1 MANRVCIIG
10 GTGFIGSRVVEQV
23 HARGESAVVV
33 GRKAQPTRRLPTGV
47 EYRAGN
53 YGDADFLR
61 EVLQGVDEIV
71 CLAHTTVPKT
81 SFEDPLGDVLENLPA
96 AIKLFQI
103 SATLHIK
110 RLVFVSSGGTAYGP
124 KQPLPIDEEATTRPI
139 CPYGISKVAIEQYA
153 FMFHAT
159 HGLPII
165 CVRPSNAYGPGQT
178 PFTGQGFVGTAIASL
193 LERKQM
199 VLYGESGTTRDF
211 VHVRDVASGIAAALD
226 KGRVGECYNIGSG
239 QGLSTRA
246 VLDQI
251 LALAQPDGYEVQL
264 RVLPGRPFDV
274 PANVLDA
281 SKLRRDT
288 GWQPRVPFDQ
298 GIRETWSWYRDRYRA
313 GDTWTG

>member
-1 MANRVCIIG
+1 MAKRVCIIG
-10 GTGFIGSRVVEQV
+10 GTGFIGSRVVEHV
-23 HARGESAVVV
+23 HARGDSAVVL
-33 GRKAQPTRRLPTGV
+33 GRKARPTRPLPPGV

-53 YGDADFLR
+53 YGDGDFLR
-61 EVLQGVDEIV
+61 EVLQGAGEIV

-103 SATLHIK
+103 AASVGVD

-124 KQPLPIDEEATTRPI
+124 KQGLPIDEQATTRPI

-178 PFTGQGFVGTAIASL
+178 PFIGQGFVGTAIACL
-193 LERKQM
+193 LEHKEV
-199 VLYGESGTTRDF
+199 VLYGEATRDF
-211 VHVRDVASGIAAALD
+211 VHVRDVAAGITAALD
-226 KGRVGECYNIGSG
+226 QGRIGECYNLGSG
-239 QGLSTRA
+239 QGMSTRA
-246 VLDQI
+246 VLEQI
-251 LALAQPDGYEVQL
+251 VALARPDGYEVQL

-288 GWQPRVPFDQ
+288 GWQPSVPFEQ
-298 GIRETWSWYRDRYRA
+298 GIRDTWRWYRDRHRA
-313 GDTWTG
+313 GETLTG